1 MEAMAENDI
10 EMVSLHDR
18 PEMTALSSYVYL
30 IECANDGYADFEKLA
45 AMEGFEFRYYGAFP
59 VK

>member
-18 PEMTALSSYVYL
+18 PEMTVLGSYVYL
-30 IECANDGYADFEKLA
+30 TECANGGYD
-45 AMEGFEFRYYGAFP
+45 GFEFRCYGVFG